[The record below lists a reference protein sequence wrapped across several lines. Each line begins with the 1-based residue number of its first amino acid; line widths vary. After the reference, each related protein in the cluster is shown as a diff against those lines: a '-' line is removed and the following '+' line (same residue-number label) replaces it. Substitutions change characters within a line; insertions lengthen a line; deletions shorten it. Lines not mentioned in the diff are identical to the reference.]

1 MALAATRYER
11 TELAYS
17 KTQSCYSPPSKFTAG
32 YAHAVEFLEMQEA
45 RSQTPYQGYKYADV
59 VIDDETGKV
68 MEYRDLLKD
77 PRYTETWSRSGSN
90 EFGRLFQGVGK
101 NEDGTQRITG
111 TDACHFKKK
120 SEMPAH
126 KRATYARY
134 VVDIRPEK
142 KDPNRVRITAG
153 GDRLE
158 YHGET
163 STESASLE
171 TAKILLNSVLSTKN
185 AKFMSIDISNFYIQN
200 DLEDYQWIRFH
211 IDMIPQEIIDEYNLM
226 DVVEDGWCYAE
237 IRKALYG
244 LKEATY
250 LSNVKLKQILAAEG
264 YVPSKFTP
272 GLFTHKTRDIAF
284 ALCTDDFG
292 CRYVNK
298 EDAEHLI

>member
-1 MALAATRYER
+1 M
-11 TELAYS
+11 
-17 KTQSCYSPPSKFTAG
+17 PS
-32 YAHAVEFLEMQEA
+32 
-45 RSQTPYQGYKYADV
+45 
-59 VIDDETGKV
+59 
-68 MEYRDLLKD
+68 
-77 PRYTETWSRSGSN
+77 
-90 EFGRLFQGVGK
+90 
-101 NEDGTQRITG
+101 
-111 TDACHFKKK
+111 
-120 SEMPAH
+120 H
-126 KRATYARY
+126 KRATYARF
-134 VVDIRPEK
+134 VVDVRPEK

-153 GDRLE
+153 GDRLD
-158 YHGET
+158 YFGET

-211 IDMIPQEIIDEYNLM
+211 IDMIPQEIIDKYNLM
-226 DVVEDGWCYAE
+226 NIVEDDGWCYAE

-244 LKEATY
+244 LKEAAY
-250 LSNVKLKQILAAEG
+250 ISNVELKRVLAEEG

-298 EDAEHLI
+298 EDAEHLIETVKRRYPMTFSWEPDYYLGMTLKWDYEARTVECSMPGYVQEALLKFQHHYDGARHSSPSPHTPIQYRVKMQITKINKSDPMTKTQIKLL